1 MSQAFPFVKRQ
12 TWLTSGVQRR
22 LLRRK
27 GAVFGAI
34 VVLFFTALAILAP
47 YVSPYDPLLTD
58 WSAVRQAPSLTHWMG
73 TDEIGRDILA
83 RLIWGTRASLLAGV
97 VAVAIAFAVG
107 VPLGLIAGYYQ
118 GWVGEVIVCFM
129 NAMLSFPFLILAIAL
144 AAALGPNLRNA
155 MIAIG
160 ISMIPIFIS
169 LTRGQVLAEKGKAY
183 VSAVKSLGASDLR
196 ILLSHIFPSILSPL
210 LVQSTLLIA
219 TAIIAEASLSFLG
232 LGQQPPA
239 PSWGSSLNV
248 ARSFLIQ
255 APWMSAW
262 PGIIIFLVVLAFNLF
277 GDGLRDAL
285 DPKES

>member
-12 TWLTSGVQRR
+12 AWLTSGVQRR

-58 WSAVRQAPSLTHWMG
+58 WSAVRHAPSLTHWMG

-83 RLIWGTRASLLAGV
+83 RLIWGTRASLLTGV

-160 ISMIPIFIS
+160 ISIPIFIS
-169 LTRGQVLAEKGKAY
+169 LTRGQVLAEKEKAY

-210 LVQSTLLIA
+210 LVQSTQILHH
-219 TAIIAEASLSFLG
+219 F
-232 LGQQPPA
+232 
-239 PSWGSSLNV
+239 
-248 ARSFLIQ
+248 
-255 APWMSAW
+255 
-262 PGIIIFLVVLAFNLF
+262 
-277 GDGLRDAL
+277 
-285 DPKES
+285 